1 MPDVPTVAQTGLGQ
15 VNVAMWFGVFAPA
28 GLPAEQVASFNRE
41 INQILSSEEVKT
53 AFSTQGM
60 DPATATPAEFARLV
74 ERDAQKWARLVKSQ
88 GITAD

>member
-1 MPDVPTVAQTGLGQ
+1 
-15 VNVAMWFGVFAPA
+15 
-28 GLPAEQVASFNRE
+28 
-41 INQILSSEEVKT
+41 
-53 AFSTQGM
+53 M